1 MTMSPFC
8 LINVAD
14 IRDHATALH
23 ETRET
28 SWHDRLINW
37 MAGFLRTR
45 RA

>member
-1 MTMSPFC
+1 MSPFC

-14 IRDHATALH
+14 IRDHTAASY

-28 SWHDRLINW
+28 PWYGRLINW
-37 MAGFLRTR
+37 MAGLVYTG